1 MWGVNKISLFKDI
14 TPNNKGKLLKL
25 LETSN
30 FTYQKGVN
38 LAYLFKDKESIG
50 LVLSG
55 SLVIIRIDYNGTRTI
70 IETIYEEEIL
80 GTSLTS
86 LLSNDYEIITREDT
100 KILWLDYNVILGIND
115 IKYTYYNQFIKN
127 LLMIALEKNTL
138 KNERIEILTQKTIRN
153 KLLEYFRIEALKNR
167 SKIIYL
173 KSTWQDLADYL
184 AIDRCAMTRE
194 LKYLKEE
201 GFISVK
207 GRVITLLYSF

>member
-1 MWGVNKISLFKDI
+1 MISLFKDI
-14 TPNNKGKLLKL
+14 TPDNKSKLLKL

-38 LAYLFKDKESIG
+38 IAYLFKDKESIG
-50 LVLSG
+50 LVIDV
-55 SLVIIRIDYNGTRTI
+55 SLDIIRIDYNGTRTI
-70 IETIYEEEIL
+70 IETIYEDEIL

-100 KILWLDYNVILGIND
+100 KILWLDYKVILGIND
-115 IKYTYYNQFIKN
+115 TKYSYYNQFIKN

-194 LKYLKEE
+194 LKNLKEE

>member
-1 MWGVNKISLFKDI
+1 MISLFKDI
-14 TPNNKGKLLKL
+14 TPDNKGKLLKL

-38 LAYLFKDKESIG
+38 IAYLFKDKESIG
-50 LVLSG
+50 LVISG
-55 SLVIIRIDYNGTRTI
+55 SLDIIRIDYNGTRAI
-70 IETIYEEEIL
+70 IETIFEEEIL

-115 IKYTYYNQFIKN
+115 IKYSYYNQFIKN

-153 KLLEYFRIEALKNR
+153 KLLEYFRIEAQKNR

-194 LKYLKEE
+194 LKNLKEE
-201 GFISVK
+201 GFINTK

>member
-1 MWGVNKISLFKDI
+1 MISPFKDI

-38 LAYLFKDKESIG
+38 IAYLFKDKESIG

-55 SLVIIRIDYNGTRTI
+55 SLDIIRIDYNGTRTI

-115 IKYTYYNQFIKN
+115 VKYNQFIKN

>member
-1 MWGVNKISLFKDI
+1 MISLFKDI

-38 LAYLFKDKESIG
+38 IAYLFKDKESIG

-55 SLVIIRIDYNGTRTI
+55 SLNIIRIDYNGTRTI

>member
-1 MWGVNKISLFKDI
+1 MISLFKDI

-38 LAYLFKDKESIG
+38 IAYLFKDKESIG

-55 SLVIIRIDYNGTRTI
+55 SLDIIRIDYNGTRTI

-153 KLLEYFRIEALKNR
+153 KVLE
-167 SKIIYL
+167 
-173 KSTWQDLADYL
+173 
-184 AIDRCAMTRE
+184 
-194 LKYLKEE
+194 
-201 GFISVK
+201 
-207 GRVITLLYSF
+207 

>member
-1 MWGVNKISLFKDI
+1 MISLFKDI
-14 TPNNKGKLLKL
+14 TPDNKSKLLKL

-38 LAYLFKDKESIG
+38 IAYLFKDKESIG
-50 LVLSG
+50 LVIAG
-55 SLVIIRIDYNGTRTI
+55 SLDIIRIDYNGTRTI
-70 IETIYEEEIL
+70 IETIYEDEIL

-86 LLSNDYEIITREDT
+86 LLSNDYEIITKEDT
-100 KILWLDYNVILGIND
+100 KILWLDYNVILSIND
-115 IKYTYYNQFIKN
+115 IKYNYYNQFIKN
-127 LLMIALEKNTL
+127 LLMISLEKNTL

-194 LKYLKEE
+194 LKNLKEE
-201 GFISVK
+201 GFVSVK
-207 GRVITLLYSF
+207 GRVITLLYPVN

>member
-1 MWGVNKISLFKDI
+1 MISLFKDI
-14 TPNNKGKLLKL
+14 TPDNKSKLLKL

-38 LAYLFKDKESIG
+38 IAYLFKDKESIG
-50 LVLSG
+50 SVIEG
-55 SLVIIRIDYNGTRTI
+55 SLDIIRIDYNGTRTI
-70 IETIYEEEIL
+70 IETIYEDEIL

-86 LLSNDYEIITREDT
+86 LLRNDYEIITREDT
-100 KILWLDYNVILGIND
+100 KILWLDYKVILEIND
-115 IKYTYYNQFIKN
+115 TKYSYYNQFIKN

-194 LKYLKEE
+194 LKNLKEE

>member
-1 MWGVNKISLFKDI
+1 MISPFKDI

-38 LAYLFKDKESIG
+38 IAYLFKDKESIG

-55 SLVIIRIDYNGTRTI
+55 SLDIIRIDYNGTRTI

-115 IKYTYYNQFIKN
+115 VKYTYYNQFIKN

>member
-1 MWGVNKISLFKDI
+1 MISLFKDI
-14 TPNNKGKLLKL
+14 TPDNKSKLLKL

-38 LAYLFKDKESIG
+38 IAYLFKDKESIG
-50 LVLSG
+50 LVTDG
-55 SLVIIRIDYNGTRTI
+55 SLDIVRIDYNGTRTI
-70 IETIYEEEIL
+70 IETIYEDEIL

-100 KILWLDYNVILGIND
+100 KILWLDYKVILGIND
-115 IKYTYYNQFIKN
+115 TKYSYYNQFIKN

-194 LKYLKEE
+194 LKNLKEE

>member
-1 MWGVNKISLFKDI
+1 MISLFKDI
-14 TPNNKGKLLKL
+14 TPDNKSKLLKL

-38 LAYLFKDKESIG
+38 IAYLFKDKESIG
-50 LVLSG
+50 LVIDG
-55 SLVIIRIDYNGTRTI
+55 SLDIVRIDYNGTRTI
-70 IETIYEEEIL
+70 IETIYEDEIL

-100 KILWLDYNVILGIND
+100 KILWLDYKVILSIND
-115 IKYTYYNQFIKN
+115 TKYSYYNQFIKN

-194 LKYLKEE
+194 LKNLKEE

-207 GRVITLLYSF
+207 GRVITIIY

>member
-1 MWGVNKISLFKDI
+1 MISLFKDI
-14 TPNNKGKLLKL
+14 TPNNKGKLLKF

-38 LAYLFKDKESIG
+38 IAYLFKDKESIG

-55 SLVIIRIDYNGTRTI
+55 SLDIIRIDYNGTRTI

>member
-1 MWGVNKISLFKDI
+1 MISLFKDI
-14 TPNNKGKLLKL
+14 TPDNKSKLLKL

-38 LAYLFKDKESIG
+38 IAYLFKDKESIG
-50 LVLSG
+50 LVIDG
-55 SLVIIRIDYNGTRTI
+55 SLDIIRIDYNGTRTI
-70 IETIYEEEIL
+70 IETIYEDEIL

-100 KILWLDYNVILGIND
+100 KILWLDYKAILGIND
-115 IKYTYYNQFIKN
+115 TKYSYYNQFIKN

-194 LKYLKEE
+194 LKNLKEE

>member
-1 MWGVNKISLFKDI
+1 MISLFKDI
-14 TPNNKGKLLKL
+14 TPDNKSKLLKL

-38 LAYLFKDKESIG
+38 IAYLFKDKESIG
-50 LVLSG
+50 LVIEG
-55 SLVIIRIDYNGTRTI
+55 SLDIIRIDYNGTRTI
-70 IETIYEEEIL
+70 IETIYEDEIL

-100 KILWLDYNVILGIND
+100 KILWLDYKVILGIND
-115 IKYTYYNQFIKN
+115 TKYSYYNQFIKN

>member
-1 MWGVNKISLFKDI
+1 MISLFKDI
-14 TPNNKGKLLKL
+14 TPDNKSKLLKL

-38 LAYLFKDKESIG
+38 IAYLFKDKESIG
-50 LVLSG
+50 LVIDG
-55 SLVIIRIDYNGTRTI
+55 SLDIVRIDYNGTRTI
-70 IETIYEEEIL
+70 IETIYEDEIL

-86 LLSNDYEIITREDT
+86 LLSNDYEIITKEDT
-100 KILWLDYNVILGIND
+100 KILWLDYKVILSIND
-115 IKYTYYNQFIKN
+115 TKYSYYNQFIKN

-194 LKYLKEE
+194 LKNLKEE

>member
-1 MWGVNKISLFKDI
+1 MISLFKDI

-38 LAYLFKDKESIG
+38 IAYLFKDKESIG
-50 LVLSG
+50 LVIKG
-55 SLVIIRIDYNGTRTI
+55 SLDIIRIDYNGTRTI

>member
-1 MWGVNKISLFKDI
+1 MISLF
-14 TPNNKGKLLKL
+14 NKINPECKEELLKL
-25 LETSN
+25 LATTT
-30 FTYQKGVN
+30 FTYQPNVN
-38 LAYLFKDKESIG
+38 IAYLFKDKESIG
-50 LVLSG
+50 LVLNG
-55 SLVIIRIDYNGTRTI
+55 SLDIIRIDYNGARTI

-86 LLSNDYEIITREDT
+86 LLSNDYEIITKEET
-100 KILWLDYNVILGIND
+100 KVLWLDYKVILNIND
-115 IKYTYYNQFIKN
+115 PKYPYYNQFLKN
-127 LLMIALEKNTL
+127 LLMISLEKNTL

-184 AIDRCAMTRE
+184 AIDRSAMTRE
-194 LKYLKEE
+194 LKNLKEE
-201 GFISVK
+201 GFISTK

>member
-1 MWGVNKISLFKDI
+1 MISLFKDI

-38 LAYLFKDKESIG
+38 IAYLFKDKESIG

-55 SLVIIRIDYNGTRTI
+55 SLDIIRIDYNGTRTI

-86 LLSNDYEIITREDT
+86 LLSNDYEIITREDA

>member
-1 MWGVNKISLFKDI
+1 MISLFKDI
-14 TPNNKGKLLKL
+14 TPDNKGKLLKL

-38 LAYLFKDKESIG
+38 IAYLFKDKESIG
-50 LVLSG
+50 LVISG
-55 SLVIIRIDYNGTRTI
+55 SLDIIRIDYNGTRAI
-70 IETIYEEEIL
+70 IETIFEEEIL

-115 IKYTYYNQFIKN
+115 IKYSYYNQFIKN

-194 LKYLKEE
+194 LKNLKEE
-201 GFISVK
+201 GFINTK
-207 GRVITLLYSF
+207 GRVITLLYPF

>member
-1 MWGVNKISLFKDI
+1 MISLFKDI
-14 TPNNKGKLLKL
+14 TPDNKSKLLKI

-38 LAYLFKDKESIG
+38 IAYLFQDKESIG
-50 LVLSG
+50 LVIDG
-55 SLVIIRIDYNGTRTI
+55 SLDIIRIDYNGTRTI
-70 IETIYEEEIL
+70 IETIYEDEIL

-115 IKYTYYNQFIKN
+115 IKYSYYNQFIKN
-127 LLMIALEKNTL
+127 LLMIALEKNTQ

-184 AIDRCAMTRE
+184 AIDRSAMTRE
-194 LKYLKEE
+194 LKNLKEE
-201 GFISVK
+201 GFVSVK
-207 GRVITLLYSF
+207 GRVITLLYPF

>member
-1 MWGVNKISLFKDI
+1 MISLFKDI
-14 TPNNKGKLLKL
+14 TPDNKGKLLKL

-38 LAYLFKDKESIG
+38 IAYLFKDKESIG
-50 LVLSG
+50 LVISG
-55 SLVIIRIDYNGTRTI
+55 SLDIIRIDYNGTRAI
-70 IETIYEEEIL
+70 IETIFEEEIL

-115 IKYTYYNQFIKN
+115 IKYSYYNQFIKN

-194 LKYLKEE
+194 LKNLKEE
-201 GFISVK
+201 GFINTK

>member
-1 MWGVNKISLFKDI
+1 MISLFKDI
-14 TPNNKGKLLKL
+14 TPDNKSKLLKL

-38 LAYLFKDKESIG
+38 IAYLFKDKESIG
-50 LVLSG
+50 SVIEG
-55 SLVIIRIDYNGTRTI
+55 SLDIIRIDYNGTRTI
-70 IETIYEEEIL
+70 IETIYEDEIL

-86 LLSNDYEIITREDT
+86 LLSNDYEIITKEDT
-100 KILWLDYNVILGIND
+100 KILWLDYKAILGIND
-115 IKYTYYNQFIKN
+115 TKYSYYNQFIKN

-194 LKYLKEE
+194 LKNLKEE

>member
-1 MWGVNKISLFKDI
+1 MISPFKDI

-38 LAYLFKDKESIG
+38 IAYLFKDKESIG

-55 SLVIIRIDYNGTRTI
+55 SLDIIRIDYNGTRTI

-115 IKYTYYNQFIKN
+115 VKYTYYNQFIKN

-194 LKYLKEE
+194 LKNLKEE

>member
-1 MWGVNKISLFKDI
+1 MISLFKDI
-14 TPNNKGKLLKL
+14 TPDNKSKLLKL

-38 LAYLFKDKESIG
+38 IAYLFKDKESIG
-50 LVLSG
+50 LVIDG
-55 SLVIIRIDYNGTRTI
+55 SLDIIRIDYNGTRTI
-70 IETIYEEEIL
+70 IETIYEDEIL

-86 LLSNDYEIITREDT
+86 LLSNDYEIITKEDT
-100 KILWLDYNVILGIND
+100 KILWLDYKVILSIND
-115 IKYTYYNQFIKN
+115 TKYSYYNQFIKN

-194 LKYLKEE
+194 LKNLKEE

>member
-1 MWGVNKISLFKDI
+1 MISLFKDI
-14 TPNNKGKLLKL
+14 TPDNKGKLLKI

-38 LAYLFKDKESIG
+38 IAYLFKDKESIG
-50 LVLSG
+50 LVIDG
-55 SLVIIRIDYNGTRTI
+55 SLDIIRIDYNGTRTI
-70 IETIYEEEIL
+70 IETIYEDEIL

-100 KILWLDYNVILGIND
+100 KILWLDYKVILGIND
-115 IKYTYYNQFIKN
+115 IKYSYYNQFIKN
-127 LLMIALEKNTL
+127 LLMIALEKNTQ

-194 LKYLKEE
+194 LKNLKEE
-201 GFISVK
+201 GFVSVK

>member
-1 MWGVNKISLFKDI
+1 MISPFKDI

-38 LAYLFKDKESIG
+38 IAYLFKDKESIG

-55 SLVIIRIDYNGTRTI
+55 SLDIIRIDYNGTRTI

-100 KILWLDYNVILGIND
+100 KILWLDYNVILDIND
-115 IKYTYYNQFIKN
+115 VKYTYYNQFIKN

>member
-1 MWGVNKISLFKDI
+1 MISLFKDI

-38 LAYLFKDKESIG
+38 IAYLFKDKESIG
-50 LVLSG
+50 LVISG
-55 SLVIIRIDYNGTRTI
+55 SLDIIRIDYNGTRTI
-70 IETIYEEEIL
+70 IETIFEEEIL

-115 IKYTYYNQFIKN
+115 IKYSYYNQFIKN

-194 LKYLKEE
+194 LKNLKEE
-201 GFISVK
+201 GFINTK

>member
-1 MWGVNKISLFKDI
+1 MISLFKDI
-14 TPNNKGKLLKL
+14 TPDNKSKLLKL

-38 LAYLFKDKESIG
+38 IAYLFKDKESIG
-50 LVLSG
+50 LVTDG
-55 SLVIIRIDYNGTRTI
+55 SLDIERIDYNGTRTI
-70 IETIYEEEIL
+70 IETIYEDEIL

-100 KILWLDYNVILGIND
+100 KILWLDYKVILGIND
-115 IKYTYYNQFIKN
+115 TKYSYYNQFIKN

-194 LKYLKEE
+194 LKNLKEE

>member
-1 MWGVNKISLFKDI
+1 MISLFKDI
-14 TPNNKGKLLKL
+14 TPDNKSKLLKL

-38 LAYLFKDKESIG
+38 IAYLFKDKESIG
-50 LVLSG
+50 LVIDG
-55 SLVIIRIDYNGTRTI
+55 SLDIIRIDYNGTRTI
-70 IETIYEEEIL
+70 IETIYEDEIL

-100 KILWLDYNVILGIND
+100 KILWLDYKVILSIND
-115 IKYTYYNQFIKN
+115 TKYSYYNQFIKN

-194 LKYLKEE
+194 LKNLKEE

>member
-1 MWGVNKISLFKDI
+1 MISLFKDI
-14 TPNNKGKLLKL
+14 TPDNKGKLLKL

-38 LAYLFKDKESIG
+38 IAYLFKDKESIG
-50 LVLSG
+50 LVISG
-55 SLVIIRIDYNGTRTI
+55 SLDIIRIDYNGTRTI
-70 IETIYEEEIL
+70 IETIFEEEIL

-115 IKYTYYNQFIKN
+115 IKYSYYNQFIKN

>member
-1 MWGVNKISLFKDI
+1 MISLFKDI
-14 TPNNKGKLLKL
+14 TPDNKSKLLKL

-38 LAYLFKDKESIG
+38 IAYLFKDKESIG
-50 LVLSG
+50 SVIEG
-55 SLVIIRIDYNGTRTI
+55 SLDIIRIDYNGTRTI

-100 KILWLDYNVILGIND
+100 KILWLDYNVILDIND
-115 IKYTYYNQFIKN
+115 VKYTYYNQFIKN

>member
-1 MWGVNKISLFKDI
+1 MISLFKDI
-14 TPNNKGKLLKL
+14 TPDNKSKLLKL

-38 LAYLFKDKESIG
+38 IAYLFKDKESIG
-50 LVLSG
+50 SVIEG
-55 SLVIIRIDYNGTRTI
+55 SLDIIRIDYNGTRTI
-70 IETIYEEEIL
+70 IETIYEDEIL

-100 KILWLDYNVILGIND
+100 KILWLDYKVILEIND
-115 IKYTYYNQFIKN
+115 TKYSYYNQFIKN

-153 KLLEYFRIEALKNR
+153 KLLEYFRIEALINR
-167 SKIIYL
+167 SKIFYL

-184 AIDRCAMTRE
+184 AIDRCAMPRE

>member
-1 MWGVNKISLFKDI
+1 MISLFKDI
-14 TPNNKGKLLKL
+14 SPDNKSKLLKL

-38 LAYLFKDKESIG
+38 IAYLFKDKESIG
-50 LVLSG
+50 LVIDG
-55 SLVIIRIDYNGTRTI
+55 SLNIIRIDYNGTRTI
-70 IETIYEEEIL
+70 IETIYEDEIL

-100 KILWLDYNVILGIND
+100 KILWLDYKVILGIND
-115 IKYTYYNQFIKN
+115 TKYSYYNQFIKN

-194 LKYLKEE
+194 LKNLKEE

>member
-1 MWGVNKISLFKDI
+1 MISLFKDI

-38 LAYLFKDKESIG
+38 IAYIFKDKESIG

-55 SLVIIRIDYNGTRTI
+55 SLDIIRIDYNGTRTI

>member
-1 MWGVNKISLFKDI
+1 MISLFKDI
-14 TPNNKGKLLKL
+14 TPDNKSKLLKI

-38 LAYLFKDKESIG
+38 IAYLFQDKESIG
-50 LVLSG
+50 LVIDG
-55 SLVIIRIDYNGTRTI
+55 SLDIIRIDYNGTRTI
-70 IETIYEEEIL
+70 IETIYEDEIL

-115 IKYTYYNQFIKN
+115 IKYSYYNQFIKN
-127 LLMIALEKNTL
+127 LLMIALEKNTQ

-184 AIDRCAMTRE
+184 AIDRSAMTRE
-194 LKYLKEE
+194 LKNLKEE
-201 GFISVK
+201 GFITTK
-207 GRVITLLYSF
+207 GRVITLLYSFN

>member
-1 MWGVNKISLFKDI
+1 MITLFNKINPTDKEE
-14 TPNNKGKLLKL
+14 LLKL
-25 LETSN
+25 LATTA
-30 FTYQKGVN
+30 FTYQPNVN
-38 LAYLFKDKESIG
+38 IAYLFKDKESIG
-50 LVLSG
+50 LVLNG
-55 SLVIIRIDYNGTRTI
+55 SLDIIRIDYNGTRTI

-86 LLSNDYEIITREDT
+86 LLSNDYEIITKEET
-100 KILWLDYNVILGIND
+100 KVLWLDYKVILNIND
-115 IKYTYYNQFIKN
+115 PKYPYYNQFLKN
-127 LLMIALEKNTL
+127 LLMISLEKNTL

-184 AIDRCAMTRE
+184 AIDRSAMTRE
-194 LKYLKEE
+194 LKNLKEE
-201 GFISVK
+201 GFISTK

>member
-1 MWGVNKISLFKDI
+1 MISLFKDI
-14 TPNNKGKLLKL
+14 TSDNKSKLLKI

-38 LAYLFKDKESIG
+38 IAYLFQDKESIG
-50 LVLSG
+50 LVIDG
-55 SLVIIRIDYNGTRTI
+55 SLDIIRIDYNGTRTI
-70 IETIYEEEIL
+70 IETIYEDEIL

-115 IKYTYYNQFIKN
+115 IKYSYYNQFIKN
-127 LLMIALEKNTL
+127 LLMIALEKNTQ

-184 AIDRCAMTRE
+184 AIDRSAMTRE
-194 LKYLKEE
+194 LKNLKEE
-201 GFISVK
+201 GFVSVK

>member
-1 MWGVNKISLFKDI
+1 MISLFKDI
-14 TPNNKGKLLKL
+14 TPDNKSKLLKL

-38 LAYLFKDKESIG
+38 IAYLFKDKESIG
-50 LVLSG
+50 SVIEG
-55 SLVIIRIDYNGTRTI
+55 SLDIIRIDYNGTRTI
-70 IETIYEEEIL
+70 IETIYEDEIL

-100 KILWLDYNVILGIND
+100 KILWLDYKVILEIND
-115 IKYTYYNQFIKN
+115 TKYSYYNQFIKN

-194 LKYLKEE
+194 LKNLKEE

>member
-1 MWGVNKISLFKDI
+1 MISPFKDI

-38 LAYLFKDKESIG
+38 IAYLFKDKESIG

-55 SLVIIRIDYNGTRTI
+55 SLDIIRIDYNGTRTI
-70 IETIYEEEIL
+70 IETIYEDEIL

-100 KILWLDYNVILGIND
+100 KILWLDYKVILEIND
-115 IKYTYYNQFIKN
+115 TKYSYYNQFIKN